1 MNFKIQSLLSIAFLF
16 VSISIYAQQPAI
28 VKAKVDQIPIFKL
41 GFCYMPQST
50 FILNSGEKNDPYA
63 DPMWKKGFMT
73 GITMGMVFTEKV
85 SFDYGILYS
94 KQGVDYGGNSPFY
107 APISL
112 SYIKVPFTLNYRP
125 FIKHNIPFEF
135 TGGFQ
140 YSGLAKA
147 VIDMPSGYYLPGDDK
162 PWYNSTVFDVV
173 AGVGFNFRV
182 VDNLFMN
189 TKFRMDYSLGDPINK
204 DYVYNKGGSR
214 GSHWKS
220 DRSASH
226 NITLGF
232 LIGLEYHF
240 GKK

>member
-1 MNFKIQSLLSIAFLF
+1 MNIC
-16 VSISIYAQQPAI
+16 AQQPPAQAAEE
-28 VKAKVDQIPIFKL
+28 VPIFKL

-63 DPMWKKGFMT
+63 EPMWKKGFMT
-73 GITMGMVFTEKV
+73 GLTAGIVFTEKV
-85 SFDYGILYS
+85 SFDFAMLYS
-94 KQGVDYGGNSPFY
+94 IQGVDYGGKSAFY
-107 APISL
+107 APITL

-125 FIKHNIPFEF
+125 FIKHKVPLEF
-135 TGGFQ
+135 MGGFQ
-140 YSGLAKA
+140 YSGLIKA
-147 VIDMPSGYYLPGDDK
+147 VIDMPRGYYLPGEDK
-162 PWYNSTVFDVV
+162 QWFNSSLIDVV
-173 AGVGFNFRV
+173 AGVGFNFRMI
-182 VDNLFMN
+182 DNLFMN

-204 DYVYNKGGSR
+204 DYVYSKSGST

-220 DRSASH
+220 DRTPSK